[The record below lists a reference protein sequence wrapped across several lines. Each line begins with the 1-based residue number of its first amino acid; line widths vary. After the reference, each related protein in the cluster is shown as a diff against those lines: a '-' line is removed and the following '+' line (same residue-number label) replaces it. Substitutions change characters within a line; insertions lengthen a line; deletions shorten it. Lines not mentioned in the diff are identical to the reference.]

1 MGCSSEQVRKVTG
14 KELNGWRSIPGN
26 TIVLWPLRNRCD
38 IHSASCPVTLRLKQ
52 SEREIGVRS
61 PSDEKYYST
70 YRMALCLGTG
80 PTVHF
85 FLAENARHSGLGR
98 YAAYPF
104 GDKTS

>member
-1 MGCSSEQVRKVTG
+1 VVIFEHERQMSDLIVKMSKMGCSSEQVRKVTG

-61 PSDEKYYST
+61 PSDEKY
-70 YRMALCLGTG
+70 
-80 PTVHF
+80 
-85 FLAENARHSGLGR
+85 
-98 YAAYPF
+98 
-104 GDKTS
+104 